1 MNLLPAIVIGGP
13 PHSGK
18 SVLAYSLSQA
28 LRQCKVQHYVLR
40 AYPDG
45 EGDWANQA
53 KQELVRAI
61 RIKGVGS
68 PEWVQRIC
76 RDIDRRHLPLIVDPG
91 GKPTAWQEAIFD
103 YCTHSI
109 LLWPDAASREVWRS
123 MFYRHSL
130 TAIADLQSD
139 LRGVNAIADASTILQ
154 GTLAGLERGQMA
166 SGPAFD
172 ALVERICG
180 LFAYAPDDLRKRH
193 IRQSPAELVLELE
206 RLGRTLDALDATE
219 EWQPQCLPATLDY
232 LPPAVPLGLY
242 GRAPNWLYAA
252 LALFA
257 YPESLCQFD
266 VRLGWVSPPL
276 LCVAQPAEEALLQAT
291 IHHQADHLRIEFAL
305 RESYLDYGEADGLCI
320 PPIPPDTGV
329 VLSGKLPQ
337 WMWTAIALAYRSAH
351 WLGIYQPK
359 LHDKAVIIKSD
370 DARLAVG
377 QLVRSPVCK

>member
-1 MNLLPAIVIGGP
+1 MNLLPAILVGGP

-18 SVLAYSLSQA
+18 SVLAYSLSRA
-28 LRQCKVQHYVLR
+28 LRLRGVLHYVLR

-53 KQELVRAI
+53 DQDLVRAI
-61 RIKGVGS
+61 RVKGVGS

-103 YCTHSI
+103 CCTHSI
-109 LLWPDAASREVWRS
+109 LLWPDAASREAWRS
-123 MFYRHSL
+123 MFSRHGL

-139 LRGVNAIADASTILQ
+139 LRGADAIVDS
-154 GTLAGLERGQMA
+154 GTVLRGALAGLERGQVA
-166 SGPAFD
+166 SGPAFE

-193 IRQSPAELVLELE
+193 IRQSPAELALDLE
-206 RLGRTLDALDATE
+206 RLGRTLDALDAAQ

-232 LPPAVPLGLY
+232 LPPAVSLGLY

-257 YPESLCQFD
+257 YPEPLYQFD
-266 VRLGWVSPPL
+266 VRLGWISPPL
-276 LCVAQPAEEALLQAT
+276 LCVAQPAEDALLPAAV
-291 IHHQADHLRIEFAL
+291 HQRAGHVRVEFAL
-305 RESYLDYGEADGLCI
+305 RESFLDYGEADGLRI
-320 PPIPPDTGV
+320 PPIPPDAGV
-329 VLSGKLPQ
+329 VLSGKLPL
-337 WMWTAIALAYRSAH
+337 WMWTAIALAYRSAR
-351 WLGIYQPK
+351 WLGMYQPQ
-359 LHDKAVIIKSD
+359 LGQAAVIKSNVEQP
-370 DARLAVG
+370 RVG
-377 QLVRSPVCK
+377 DLLPSAPA